1 MITVH
6 VVTGIGQ
13 CLMSGSL
20 EGNKHLKAN
29 Y

>member
-6 VVTGIGQ
+6 VVTVIGQ

-20 EGNKHLKAN
+20 EEDKHLKAN